1 MRIRYYPYTVAGDRA
16 INQDAMGCRIEH
28 DWAIFLVADGLGG
41 YRGGEYAANIF
52 CAQFLALADNYLDSF
67 RLAPKAIFPKWI
79 SEATNLL
86 YRQIS
91 HKQEVNTAH
100 TTCAILYLSE
110 AQVVTAHLGDSRIY
124 RLDPHKIHW
133 RTRDHSIA
141 QIALEDGDTVEDD
154 MGVHPDQNR
163 LTRSISHNRNYPPSV
178 KLYPG
183 VMSGETFLLC
193 SDGFWSHTQQAELLQ
208 LAQPKANETTLVA
221 QARRAIERA
230 QGNSDNVTAQ
240 WVRID

>member
-1 MRIRYYPYTVAGDRA
+1 MHIRYYPYSVAGDRA

-28 DWAIFLVADGLGG
+28 DWALFLVADGVGG
-41 YRGGEYAANIF
+41 YGGGEYAANVF
-52 CAQFLALADNYLDSF
+52 CAQFLALTDNYLDTF
-67 RLAPKAIFPKWI
+67 RLSPKSIFPEWI
-79 SEATNLL
+79 SGATNRL

-91 HKQEVNTAH
+91 GKQEAYNAH

-110 AQVVTAHLGDSRIY
+110 AQVVTAHVGDSRIY
-124 RLDPHKIHW
+124 RINAQKIHW

-141 QIALEDGDTVEDD
+141 QIALEEGDIVEDD
-154 MGVHPDQNR
+154 MGVYPDQNL
-163 LTRSISHNRNYPPSV
+163 LTRSISCNRSYTPTV

-208 LAQPKANETTLVA
+208 LAQPEANETALVA
-221 QARRAIERA
+221 QAHRVIERA
-230 QGNSDNVTAQ
+230 QGNSDNVTVQ
-240 WVRID
+240 WVRIE